1 MAARRWMEINEIGMQ
16 IRGNYLQVPIKVQQN
31 QPVELL
37 CGFFYKILGN
47 NYFKGN
53 QIGGSIC

>member
-1 MAARRWMEINEIGMQ
+1 MEINEIGMQ

-47 NYFKGN
+47 NYFKGS